1 MFRFL
6 MVVALAF
13 ACVGVRAN
21 ADTEPLEVVG
31 DPEQVS
37 QVPQFVLL
45 TTEVKWYR
53 KNCRTGKALLP
64 DVELKGVLT

>member
-45 TTEVKWYR
+45 TTEVK
-53 KNCRTGKALLP
+53 
-64 DVELKGVLT
+64 